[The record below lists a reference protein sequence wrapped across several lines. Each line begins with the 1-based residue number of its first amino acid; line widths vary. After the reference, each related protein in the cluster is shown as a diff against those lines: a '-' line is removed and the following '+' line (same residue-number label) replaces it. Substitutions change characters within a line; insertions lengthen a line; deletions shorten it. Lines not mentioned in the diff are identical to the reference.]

1 MTLKNKKIIQCPYCN
16 SNRLYLRR
24 GLVSDAFISLLTSVK
39 SFTCGSCSRSFRK
52 YNNYFTSKQALV
64 HILIIIA
71 IVAFTNPSLIN
82 PKNWL
87 MTKQTSEADQ
97 QISSESTDAM
107 SQPVDLTTQSY
118 EALSSSES
126 LGGDTPVAGNNTG
139 YSEIQN
145 PTSNGTNSTIAA
157 LQIPTN
163 ATMFGNST
171 DAMDGAVNGTSNG
184 TTYEVNTFVNGTDMN
199 FNASAIADVQ
209 NGTITAASKPTF
221 KAAIQSG
228 RLNSIYFKDIGRK
241 TRINLDLGGSPL
253 SYTSFFLRNPDRL
266 VVDIHGSW
274 EYFGPTTL
282 KPENPIFS
290 KFRIGMYEDKLRMVM
305 DLKGDTPAPSIKK
318 TDTGL
323 NIDVK

>member
-1 MTLKNKKIIQCPYCN
+1 MSLKNKKIIQCPYCN

-64 HILIIIA
+64 HILIILA
-71 IVAFTNPSLIN
+71 IVAFANPSLIN

-87 MTKQTSEADQ
+87 MTEQISEADQ
-97 QISSESTDAM
+97 QVASESTEPM
-107 SQPVDLTTQSY
+107 VQPVDLTTQSY
-118 EALSSSES
+118 EALSSSAP
-126 LGGDTPVAGNNTG
+126 LGGDTLVAGNNTS
-139 YSEIQN
+139 YAKMSE
-145 PTSNGTNSTIAA
+145 PTGNGTNSTAA
-157 LQIPTN
+157 VIPLPAN
-163 ATMFGNST
+163 GTMVSNST
-171 DAMDGAVNGTSNG
+171 STVNGPANG
-184 TTYEVNTFVNGTDMN
+184 TTYKVNTFVNGTNMN
-199 FNASAIADVQ
+199 FNATAIADVQ
-209 NGTITAASKPTF
+209 NSTVTAPVKPTF

-266 VVDIHGSW
+266 VVDIHGNW

-290 KFRIGMYEDKLRMVM
+290 KFRIGIYEDKLRMVM
-305 DLKGDTPAPSIKK
+305 DLKGDTPAPSITK

>member
-1 MTLKNKKIIQCPYCN
+1 M
-16 SNRLYLRR
+16 
-24 GLVSDAFISLLTSVK
+24 VSDAFISLLTSVK

-52 YNNYFTSKQALV
+52 YNNYFISKQALV

-71 IVAFTNPSLIN
+71 IVAFANPSLIN
-82 PKNWL
+82 PANWL
-87 MTKQTSEADQ
+87 MTEQASEANQ
-97 QISSESTDAM
+97 QVVSKSTETM
-107 SQPVDLTTQSY
+107 VQPVDLTTQSY

-126 LGGDTPVAGNNTG
+126 LGGDTTATANNTSYAEMQATG
-139 YSEIQN
+139 
-145 PTSNGTNSTIAA
+145 NGTNSTTAVIQLPA
-157 LQIPTN
+157 N
-163 ATMFGNST
+163 ATMASNST
-171 DAMDGAVNGTSNG
+171 GSLNG
-184 TTYEVNTFVNGTDMN
+184 TTYKVNTFVNGTDMN
-199 FNASAIADVQ
+199 FNATAIADIQ
-209 NGTITAASKPTF
+209 NSTLAVPSKASF

-290 KFRIGMYEDKLRMVM
+290 KFRIGIYENKLRMVM
-305 DLKGDTPAPSIKK
+305 DLKGDTPAPSITK